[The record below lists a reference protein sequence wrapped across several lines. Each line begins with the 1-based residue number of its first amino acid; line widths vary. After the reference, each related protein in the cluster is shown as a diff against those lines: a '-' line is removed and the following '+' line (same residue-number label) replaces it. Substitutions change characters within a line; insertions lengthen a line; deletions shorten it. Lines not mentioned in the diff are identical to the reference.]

1 MKRVLDILYKS
12 KNQHIGSCLTV
23 TPILEEI
30 YNTKKENDIVVLS
43 AGHAGVAQYVQIEKH
58 SNGKINAED
67 LLDKMGIH
75 PKRDVNNGIY
85 VTSGSLGSAILISIG
100 LAIADKTR
108 NVYCVISDGE
118 CAEGNVWE
126 GLAFCKKMNLQNIII
141 HVNINGYSA
150 YGSVDRTYLE
160 ERLKVFFPPI
170 IIHQTKNPAYLKG
183 LDAYYHI
190 IKNTKEINKILL

>member
-1 MKRVLDILYKS
+1 
-12 KNQHIGSCLTV
+12 
-23 TPILEEI
+23 
-30 YNTKKENDIVVLS
+30 
-43 AGHAGVAQYVQIEKH
+43 
-58 SNGKINAED
+58 
-67 LLDKMGIH
+67 
-75 PKRDVNNGIY
+75 
-85 VTSGSLGSAILISIG
+85 
-100 LAIADKTR
+100 
-108 NVYCVISDGE
+108 
-118 CAEGNVWE
+118 
-126 GLAFCKKMNLQNIII
+126 MNLQNIII